1 MARRLNG
8 DGRNAEQAELDP
20 LLPMSRTAT
29 IHDIRTLLLSFYPML
44 VIETVEEER
53 VHSILGPIAAGFRLP
68 LFEWTIT
75 HGLVRLP
82 SRERIVNTREP
93 LQLLQYLERLPEEG
107 IFHLKDFTRH
117 LTNPTLTRLLRE
129 VATVF
134 GKRCSFIVVTE
145 ESVELP
151 REIEHLVAHYR
162 LHFPDRDELREV
174 VDNVVRSLS
183 GYHPIHF
190 EIEPPDFEELLT
202 ALGGLTLNQARQTVA
217 FCAIEDG
224 RLAPEDI
231 RRALDRKAQ
240 IIKDDGL
247 LEYFPAQD
255 NRSELAGFQRLKEW
269 LARARTG
276 FGPKA
281 RELNLSSPRGILL
294 LGIQGCGKSLAAKFV
309 AREWKLPLLKLDAGR
324 LYDKYIGES
333 EKNLRRALEMAESM
347 APVVL
352 WIDEIEKGLAPSGS
366 DEADSGLSRRIFG
379 TFVTWL
385 QERKKQVFVIAT
397 ANDISRLPSELL
409 RKRRF
414 DEIFFVDL
422 PTMEERVDI
431 FRIHLGLR
439 KQDPSA
445 LDLDRLVLATEGFS
459 GAEIEQTVVSGL
471 YRALYRGQPLDT
483 ESLLEEI
490 QGTVPLSVSRR
501 EDLARLRKM
510 AERRFVNVR

>member
-1 MARRLNG
+1 MR
-8 DGRNAEQAELDP
+8 
-20 LLPMSRTAT
+20 
-29 IHDIRTLLLSFYPML
+29 
-44 VIETVEEER
+44 
-53 VHSILGPIAAGFRLP
+53 
-68 LFEWTIT
+68 
-75 HGLVRLP
+75 
-82 SRERIVNTREP
+82 
-93 LQLLQYLERLPEEG
+93 
-107 IFHLKDFTRH
+107 
-117 LTNPTLTRLLRE
+117 
-129 VATVF
+129 
-134 GKRCSFIVVTE
+134 
-145 ESVELP
+145 
-151 REIEHLVAHYR
+151 
-162 LHFPDRDELREV
+162 
-174 VDNVVRSLS
+174 
-183 GYHPIHF
+183 
-190 EIEPPDFEELLT
+190 
-202 ALGGLTLNQARQTVA
+202 
-217 FCAIEDG
+217 
-224 RLAPEDI
+224 
-231 RRALDRKAQ
+231 
-240 IIKDDGL
+240 
-247 LEYFPAQD
+247 
-255 NRSELAGFQRLKEW
+255 
-269 LARARTG
+269 
-276 FGPKA
+276 
-281 RELNLSSPRGILL
+281 SPRGILL

-309 AREWKLPLLKLDAGR
+309 AREWKLPLPKLDAGR

-385 QERKKQVFVIAT
+385 QERKKQVFVVAT

-409 RKRRF
+409 RKRRL